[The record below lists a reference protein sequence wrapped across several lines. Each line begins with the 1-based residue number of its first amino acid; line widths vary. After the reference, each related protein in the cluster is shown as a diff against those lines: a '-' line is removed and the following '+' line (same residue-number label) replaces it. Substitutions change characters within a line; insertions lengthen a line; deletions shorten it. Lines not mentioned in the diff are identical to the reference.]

1 MLMNRTSLLTLA
13 AIAALAVAG
22 STAAQA
28 GGRSFAPQFG
38 HRGVGIPVMACIP
51 LAQRRVAGKVVVVRQ
66 KDDEPYTKPANR
78 PRPAAEPVKSTSVAN
93 AAASTPA
100 AAATS
105 TCLTK
110 EYLDTGAVMFRDT
123 CTNEWAMN
131 STSVDNKVAAVVRTC
146 LTKDNNSNGV
156 VMFKD
161 ACTSEWAMNTADQQA
176 QAPQVR

>member
-13 AIAALAVAG
+13 AISTLAVAG

-38 HRGVGIPVMACIP
+38 HRGVGIPVMAYIP
-51 LAQRRVAGKVVVVRQ
+51 LAQRRVVVVRQ
-66 KDDEPYTKPANR
+66 KDDEPYAKPANR

-93 AAASTPA
+93 AAISTPA

-110 EYLDTGAVMFRDT
+110 EYLDTGAVMFKDT

-176 QAPQVR
+176 QAPQDQ